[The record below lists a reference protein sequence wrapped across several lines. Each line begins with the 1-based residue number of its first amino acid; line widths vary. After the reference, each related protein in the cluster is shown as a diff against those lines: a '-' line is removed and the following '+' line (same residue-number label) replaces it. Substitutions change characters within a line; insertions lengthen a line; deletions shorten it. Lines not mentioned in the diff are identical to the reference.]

1 MGGEGD
7 QLSTSRGELL
17 DFAAAGGS
25 VISASGFVSGEMGPL
40 FVTEST
46 VSAFWLGGG
55 GCACMV
61 CNEASIFRR

>member
-17 DFAAAGGS
+17 DLGGS

-46 VSAFWLGGG
+46 VSAFWFGGKRVPSG
-55 GCACMV
+55 GRP
-61 CNEASIFRR
+61 S